1 MCKSDWA
8 FLVRQRRLVYSW
20 SRRLFVHSVSDN
32 SYHPLHIDNVPIYSE
47 PLRNFLRISI
57 RQYEVTNPQP
67 SENYRRCKAPPPMR
81 RCTTPVRCRA
91 IMNWPKDTYLLGIP
105 VSPSVHTPMPAQ
117 LHVRTS
123 ICQLARPHAMLHGK
137 RPDVGSWR
145 CAGRTTSL
153 SCRRTFFSFHLFYG
167 ARAHAQNI
175 APARTRHTCTH
186 ARARQGH
193 AGVLACLYSVAHV
206 DAQPA
211 ACDQAIGTICG
222 HRPSVVTELARH
234 AYRHTSVL

>member
-1 MCKSDWA
+1 M
-8 FLVRQRRLVYSW
+8 F
-20 SRRLFVHSVSDN
+20 
-32 SYHPLHIDNVPIYSE
+32 PIYSE

-105 VSPSVHTPMPAQ
+105 VSPSVHTRMPAQ

-153 SCRRTFFSFHLFYG
+153 SCRRTFFHS
-167 ARAHAQNI
+167 
-175 APARTRHTCTH
+175 TCFM
-186 ARARQGH
+186 ARARARTEHRSCSHQAHMH
-193 AGVLACLYSVAHV
+193 ACTGTARARGRAGMSVFR
-206 DAQPA
+206 
-211 ACDQAIGTICG
+211 GTCRCTASG
-222 HRPSVVTELARH
+222 M
-234 AYRHTSVL
+234 